1 MINKND
7 LISII
12 VKPTNACNLRC
23 KHCYHA
29 GTGYDNEQM
38 SDKMLEKLNFFKRA
52 AFFRYTLY
60 LAWWWTFKYAS
71 DIL

>member
-38 SDKMLEKLNFFKRA
+38 SDKMLE
-52 AFFRYTLY
+52 
-60 LAWWWTFKYAS
+60 
-71 DIL
+71 

>member
-38 SDKMLEKLNFFKRA
+38 SDKMLINFFKRA
-52 AFFRYTLY
+52 TFFRYTLY
-60 LAWWWTFKYAS
+60 LAWW
-71 DIL
+71 

>member
-38 SDKMLEKLNFFKRA
+38 SDKILEKLISSSVPHF
-52 AFFRYTLY
+52 
-60 LAWWWTFKYAS
+60 S
-71 DIL
+71 GIH

>member
-23 KHCYHA
+23 KQLII
-29 GTGYDNEQM
+29 TLEQVMNNEQM
-38 SDKMLEKLNFFKRA
+38 STKCIEKLISFKRA
-52 AFFRYTLY
+52 TFFRYTLY
-60 LAWWWTFKYAS
+60 LAWW
-71 DIL
+71 

>member
-38 SDKMLEKLNFFKRA
+38 SDKMLEKLILQACHIFQV
-52 AFFRYTLY
+52 YTISGMVVNL
-60 LAWWWTFKYAS
+60 
-71 DIL
+71 